1 MNLSKKAILILL
13 IVLSVITLCSCSSD
27 TDLKDNF
34 INYYKNEL
42 NNKTFTTSTNKE
54 MIIIDLEKENSS
66 NPKVIFTVCIGG
78 ESSIND
84 ITYDWLQL
92 SPEERKSE
100 LRECGDMLVQY
111 AKDNNWSNNYYIYVR
126 LCQVYDGRDVIYD
139 YEQDSIWIPNCED
152 TFVEMYEKFNTFY
165 KKNLEESQDGID
177 FLISK
182 DLAYIKHDQ
191 VEYNHP
197 SSYSVYISDGKFES
211 FNEEDSTKY

>member
-54 MIIIDLEKENSS
+54 IIIIDLEKENSS

-84 ITYDWLQL
+84 VTYDWLQL

-126 LCQVYDGRDVIYD
+126 LCQVYDGCDVIYD

-191 VEYNHP
+191 VEYNHT

>member
-84 ITYDWLQL
+84 VTYDWLQL
-92 SPEERKSE
+92 SPKERKSE

-126 LCQVYDGRDVIYD
+126 LCQVYDGCDVIYD

-191 VEYNHP
+191 VEYNHT

>member
-84 ITYDWLQL
+84 VTYDWLQL

-126 LCQVYDGRDVIYD
+126 LCQVYDGCDVIYD

-191 VEYNHP
+191 VEYNHT

>member
-27 TDLKDNF
+27 TDLKDNI

-84 ITYDWLQL
+84 VTYDWLQL
-92 SPEERKSE
+92 SPKERKSE

-126 LCQVYDGRDVIYD
+126 LCQVYDGCDVIYD

-191 VEYNHP
+191 VEYNHT